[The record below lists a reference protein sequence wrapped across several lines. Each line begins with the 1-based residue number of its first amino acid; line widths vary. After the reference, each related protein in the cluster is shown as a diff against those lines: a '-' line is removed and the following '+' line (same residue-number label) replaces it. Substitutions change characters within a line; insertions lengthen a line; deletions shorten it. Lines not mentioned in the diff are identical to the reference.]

1 MNAESPSLSEI
12 PIDRFHQH
20 HPCVHVTASSRKIT
34 LCAYGMYS
42 IIGSNME
49 LKLKVQTVLLLTD
62 ICDPLVPKDR
72 NID

>member
-1 MNAESPSLSEI
+1 
-12 PIDRFHQH
+12 
-20 HPCVHVTASSRKIT
+20 
-34 LCAYGMYS
+34 MYS